1 VSAASP
7 GLLALIDLF
16 ALRHDLD
23 PDTVLRTWELS
34 RVLQLMHAEAAR
46 SGGNFAWA
54 HYFDPEPELLARFD
68 SAREN
73 AEPDWHQLEPD
84 FS

>member
-1 VSAASP
+1 MNLTP

-16 ALRHDLD
+16 ALRHELD
-23 PDTVLRTWELS
+23 SDTVLRTWELS

-46 SGGNFAWA
+46 AGGNFAWA
-54 HYFDPEPELLARFD
+54 HYFAPEPELLARFEA
-68 SAREN
+68 ARDHP
-73 AEPDWHQLEPD
+73 EPDWKLLEPD